1 MALANSVKTHQQDP
15 LYFNQQRCEFRL
27 DKGKVFLSNLRLAD
41 IGMKV
46 SNITN
51 PRFPH
56 SVGAYSML
64 RKISLLN
71 DNVEIAS
78 LDNVSDYLAFANL
91 QRTNANAYQ
100 MARRLNMS
108 HLGYDLD
115 ARNGE
120 LTASLSGANTKRY
133 DVTDFTN
140 PQEDI
145 PQASVSG
152 GDPDE
157 QGSLSLTT
165 AIGVKKTTFNVTA
178 GGTFTALPTCE
189 LDDAKGGADAVFT
202 VQMNGGNTAVV
213 SITCTVE
220 GYGFTDIPTV
230 KFVGGG
236 MTVAPTMSAL
246 AVQRRIT
253 TDDVV
258 TAGSGYRSTPSV
270 TFNPALDGATVIT
283 SGVSTSNVSKI
294 FTKDNTE
301 TGNVLTSSEDT
312 TPRAW
317 LDLKICFPYLK
328 AIPYLDTEQLQSLR
342 LVVEFQPSS
351 ASAIVGSAVKG
362 QTPVYEYLR
371 PSLIVDEVINL
382 QGKVKNPTVKYVN
395 MDSEKVVVNTNNNAV
410 DQRLRGFDSKTINR
424 ILMVNKLP
432 DQSDNLKGHCSPSM
446 FQESYQ
452 FILNGKKFLP
462 YQGID
467 SPAKKQQMLNDS
479 WGGHLA
485 PCATNQYVLDRVG
498 DILQEPELA
507 RKFSYG
513 GITLGAEIDELQL
526 EYRRSTY
533 LSVAKSIVSGT
544 KSAGV
549 GQNTILVVRNH
560 GFKIND
566 KIIIA
571 GADAGLNDG
580 SGAKVVKVVS
590 DLDTIEVDKDTSAVA
605 GLGIV
610 TTSTIK
616 GVNSDSHNVNSQ
628 VGFDMLFWGEVMKT
642 MTVSDNKV
650 SVSY

>member
-1 MALANSVKTHQQDP
+1 MALANSIKTHQHDP

-46 SNITN
+46 SNVTN

-108 HLGYDLD
+108 HLGFDLD
-115 ARNGE
+115 ARNGL
-120 LTASLSGANTKRY
+120 LTASMSGTNTKRY
-133 DVTDFTN
+133 DVTDFSK
-140 PQEDI
+140 PQESI
-145 PQASVSG
+145 PQATLSG

-165 AIGVKKTTFNVTA
+165 TVGVEKKVYNVTT
-178 GGTFTALPTCE
+178 GGTFTSAPTCV
-189 LDDAKGGADAVFT
+189 LNDVQGGSGATFT
-202 VQMNGGNTAVV
+202 VQMNGGDTAVV
-213 SITCTVE
+213 SITCTDE
-220 GYGFTDIPTV
+220 GSGFTGIPTV
-230 KFVGGG
+230 KFEGGG
-236 MTVAPTMSAL
+236 VSVAPTMPVLS
-246 AVQRRIT
+246 VQRRIT
-253 TDDVV
+253 GANVV
-258 TAGSGYRSTPSV
+258 TSGSGYRSAPAA
-270 TFNPALDGATVIT
+270 TFDPALDDNTVIT
-283 SGVSTSNVSKI
+283 PTVSTSNVSKI

-301 TGNVLTSSEDT
+301 RGNVLTSVEDT

-317 LDLKICFPYLK
+317 LDLKICFPFLK
-328 AIPYLDTEQLQSLR
+328 ATPYLDSEQLQSLR
-342 LVVEFQPSS
+342 LLVEFQPSP
-351 ASAIVGSAVKG
+351 ASVVVGVLGSNP
-362 QTPVYEYLR
+362 TYEYLR

-382 QGKVKNPTVKYVN
+382 QGKVKNPVIKYVN
-395 MDSEKVVVNTNNNAV
+395 MDSEKVVVNINNNAV

-462 YQGID
+462 YQGIN

-485 PCATNQYVLDRVG
+485 PCGTNQYVLDRVG
-498 DILQEPELA
+498 DILQEPDLA

-533 LSVAKSIVSGT
+533 ASGAKSIVSGT
-544 KSAGV
+544 KSASAGK
-549 GQNTILVVRNH
+549 NTTLVVRNH
-560 GFKIND
+560 GFKVDD
-566 KIIIA
+566 KINI
-571 GADAGLNDG
+571 ADASDDLNDNT
-580 SGAKVVKVVS
+580 SAKVVMVVT
-590 DLDTIEVDKDTSAVA
+590 DLDTIEVNKDTSAV
-605 GLGIV
+605 GDLGIV
-610 TTSTIK
+610 DKSNIT
-616 GVNSDSHNVNSQ
+616 GVVSDIHKVNSQ
-628 VGFDMLFWGEVMKT
+628 IAFDMLFWGEVMKT
-642 MTVSDNKV
+642 MSVKDNKV